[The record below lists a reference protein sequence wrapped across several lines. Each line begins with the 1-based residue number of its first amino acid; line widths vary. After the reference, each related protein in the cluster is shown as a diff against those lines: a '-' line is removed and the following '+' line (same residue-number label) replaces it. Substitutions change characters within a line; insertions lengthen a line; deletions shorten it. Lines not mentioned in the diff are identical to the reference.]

1 MEYWRDFLSLDFQW
15 KPPDVQTRHTSTS
28 LWGGCFESIVQQ
40 LLCVKNYLEI
50 FLWTNIILVIFLQ
63 IYTDSPP
70 PKKKSSKRIFV
81 SWFYN
86 TEEESNIF
94 GILPRPYYFFFN
106 YTDTH
111 RKNTGPYFYVKFIKK
126 KNWFIFVT
134 NCDRQWKYKDHT

>member
-1 MEYWRDFLSLDFQW
+1 MKATRCTNKAYIYKFMRRMFWKHCSTITLCQELLRNFLVNKYHLGNLFANIHW
-15 KPPDVQTRHTSTS
+15 LPTS
-28 LWGGCFESIVQQ
+28 
-40 LLCVKNYLEI
+40 
-50 FLWTNIILVIFLQ
+50 
-63 IYTDSPP
+63 
-70 PKKKSSKRIFV
+70 KKKSSKRIFV